1 MYTKLY
7 IYSHNKTLH
16 YVQLFVTR
24 TRNIENAVDV
34 QHISHWLTS
43 SILFLVTETERSITK
58 KGFSKIITNVYFLR
72 PFHAEVCW
80 QTCQCLPHVLD

>member
-34 QHISHWLTS
+34 QQHISLAYFIYIVLS
-43 SILFLVTETERSITK
+43 NRNRAFDNK
-58 KGFSKIITNVYFLR
+58 KRF
-72 PFHAEVCW
+72 
-80 QTCQCLPHVLD
+80 